1 MIKVLFPFEG
11 HTSSI
16 KTGFVEILRIN
27 SHIFKGRRCDVATI
41 RNPPRVGPSNCPPR
55 EKSGRMTVES
65 VLVGLEPTSRII
77 TLKTMVETPP
87 ESKCSD
93 WIVHMKCLYF
103 SFEKKK
109 HVKKRNQKKEGGAFL
124 SKMWYPHLIR
134 WGMIHFEGLNVGNVQ
149 FSLVLGHHTNNW
161 WSLKRSSSDNCK
173 HLVTQQPGP
182 NPMVCQK
189 LMAFQKPAY
198 TDLYGKYWKNM
209 PQNYTWLVRTT
220 PNQLLICW
228 LVWANCTS
236 LAHLLITKHSPDM
249 LANFWDS

>member
-27 SHIFKGRRCDVATI
+27 SHIFKGRSCDVATI

-109 HVKKRNQKKEGGAFL
+109 HVKKRNQKKEGGCIPFQNVVPPL
-124 SKMWYPHLIR
+124 
-134 WGMIHFEGLNVGNVQ
+134 GQVGNDTFWGIECWKRPIFIGSRASHQ
-149 FSLVLGHHTNNW
+149 QLVKSQTFLLW
-161 WSLKRSSSDNCK
+161 
-173 HLVTQQPGP
+173 
-182 NPMVCQK
+182 
-189 LMAFQKPAY
+189 
-198 TDLYGKYWKNM
+198 
-209 PQNYTWLVRTT
+209 
-220 PNQLLICW
+220 QLQ
-228 LVWANCTS
+228 APRYAT
-236 LAHLLITKHSPDM
+236 AGT
-249 LANFWDS
+249 